1 MLGRLS
7 VAAWLALVTLPSPAA
22 ATYNVLYGYRP
33 QQLDRFIRETVRP
46 DASWLGVGWAILI
59 SV

>member
-7 VAAWLALVTLPSPAA
+7 VAAWLALVTLSSPAA

-46 DASWLGVGWAILI
+46 EASLPDVGWAILT